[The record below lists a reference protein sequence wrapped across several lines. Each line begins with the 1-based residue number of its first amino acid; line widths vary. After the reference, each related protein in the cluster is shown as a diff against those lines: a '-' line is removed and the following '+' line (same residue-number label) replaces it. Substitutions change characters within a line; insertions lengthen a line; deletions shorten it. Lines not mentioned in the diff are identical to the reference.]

1 MNLILLQRVIFQI
14 YKNKEEAA
22 YASLAKFLFVADVK
36 NIILNQVCK
45 WIYGR
50 NEYICGS

>member
-22 YASLAKFLFVADVK
+22 YASLAKFLFVADAKKHDLKSGVEVE
-36 NIILNQVCK
+36 L
-45 WIYGR
+45 
-50 NEYICGS
+50 

>member
-22 YASLAKFLFVADVK
+22 SASLAKSSFVADAKKHDLKSGVEVG
-36 NIILNQVCK
+36 L
-45 WIYGR
+45 
-50 NEYICGS
+50 